1 MVKQTKT
8 FKKGNVTKKALS
20 AILAASM
27 VMTSSS
33 FVMAAPADVAVEDVA
48 VETAAPET
56 EDVVVGAEEATEETT
71 EAEAVEETEE
81 AAEEENVGVRYAAIG
96 IKFVNNEKATY
107 EYTGDAIKP
116 EIQVLGYTNAT
127 DVDKDGKGTVLNSN
141 DYDVNYTSNKE
152 VGEAT
157 VYVATK
163 NNETTEYGPLEA
175 TAKFNIVR
183 RKLDQNNTKV
193 TYSTIPDGGFT
204 YNGKKQVPE
213 ATVTVDMGKDGV
225 KTLDK
230 NDYTLEFIS
239 NDDGTKGDG
248 INVGAQTVQLKFTSK
263 KYENTTAGKGPNYAI
278 GYKQYAIVQAPFD
291 SSNIQVSARTLPV
304 ETDNRYSVKQVKSF
318 LTVTNKDGVEVND
331 YDLEVYDANGNSVDF
346 IKAVGTYKIKVSS
359 DGEGNYKKGSVD
371 SSVTIAITTLE
382 EALKNITIKV
392 DSYDKDGKPT
402 GSTTATKDKDGSYY
416 VEYNGDRQKITDIKM
431 HDLGFGTLEYW
442 DDYML
447 DSKLTAVDSGYNLTA
462 TVIGS
467 GFFEGQS
474 AEITVAIRPKTITG
488 DVFHIE
494 SKLGRAQ
501 NGKQSD
507 NATITD
513 FRFAPRKGY
522 EYDMVEG
529 KDYTYTTDKKTG
541 KVIVTG
547 KGNFAGTAAFAYE
560 EGNEKFLNDPSIVG
574 TVSGTYKYTGQQ
586 ITPDVV
592 NNVTLVEKNG
602 EDSFTLRAGIDYA
615 IDIKGVT
622 YGENKNVG
630 IGTITIQGK
639 GEYQGSK
646 TLTFKISGTN
656 FSDTF
661 KLGTMKDISASDAWK
676 AAFTNRKYGQDPE
689 VVYKS
694 NGNPAEEGTYV
705 VNYYV
710 NGVEIK
716 RGSSKFYTPGTEIT
730 VVVTGQ
736 KQYEGKL
743 TTSYKV
749 LGYNIADFVKAE
761 AIADQDYT
769 GKAIEPF
776 VKVTMLGG
784 TTLKNGRDYTI
795 SYKNNVE
802 VGTATAIVTGIGKY
816 SGTVTVP
823 FKIVGQMEQA
833 IDVLDVQERDLGNG
847 TRTLNSKG
855 TKIKYTV
862 APKTAVTYTS
872 SNPDVVSVDA
882 EGNIKYTGLGEAT
895 IKIVAAESDIYKA
908 ASVEVKVVVTL
919 KRPTMTLFTRNNAF
933 TFTTSTVNGA
943 KQFEIQYATNKEFE
957 NAESKVYSTTGKLRQ
972 VKVSAKD
979 KTTYYVRIRAIN
991 GSTKTA
997 WSAYK
1002 TVATK

>member
-81 AAEEENVGVRYAAIG
+81 AAEEENVGVQYAAIG
-96 IKFVNNEKATY
+96 IKFVNQKTTY
-107 EYTGDAIKP
+107 EYTGDAIEP
-116 EIQVLGYTNAT
+116 EIQVLGYTTANKT
-127 DVDKDGKGTVLNSN
+127 DAGTVLNSS

-152 VGEAT
+152 VGTAT

-163 NNETTEYGPLEA
+163 NNETTTYGKKLEA
-175 TAKFNIVR
+175 KAAFTIVT

-193 TYSTIPDGGFT
+193 TYSPIPDGGFT

-230 NDYTLEFIS
+230 NDYIVEPLKGY
-239 NDDGTKGDG
+239 NGTD
-248 INVGAQTVQLKFTSK
+248 VGVQKVQLNFTNK
-263 KYENTTAGKGPNYAI
+263 NYENTTANKGPSYAI
-278 GYKQYAIVQAPFD
+278 GYKEYAIVQAPFD

-304 ETDNRYSVKQVKSF
+304 DTSGEYTVNEVKDY
-318 LTVTNKDGVEVND
+318 LTVTNKDGVELNKNE
-331 YDLEVYDANGNSVDF
+331 YNLTVYDANGNSVRF
-346 IKAVGTYKIKVSS
+346 IKAVGTYDIKVSS
-359 DGEGNYKKGSVD
+359 DGKYNYQKGSVD
-371 SSVTIAITTLE
+371 SKVTIAVTTLE
-382 EALKNITIKV
+382 EAVKNATV
-392 DSYDKDGKPT
+392 YVTDVTGLGKP
-402 GSTTATKDKDGSYY
+402 ATKDADGYY
-416 VEYNGDRQKITDIKM
+416 VEYNANEQVIHDVVLNDLPATYNKDYRVVPKLVATD
-431 HDLGFGTLEYW
+431 
-442 DDYML
+442 
-447 DSKLTAVDSGYNLTA
+447 AGYNLTA
-462 TVIGS
+462 SIIGLGS
-467 GFFEGQS
+467 FEGQT
-474 AEITVAIRPKTITG
+474 AEVIVAIRPKNITAG
-488 DVFHIE
+488 NTSVGPTLVGDDVFRIE
-494 SKLGRAQ
+494 PKLGRAQ

-507 NATITD
+507 NATID
-513 FRFAPRKGY
+513 AFNFVPFGVSNPFRY
-522 EYDMVEG
+522 HMVEG

-560 EGNEKFLNDPSIVG
+560 EKNEKFLNDPSIVG

-592 NNVTLVEKNG
+592 KNVTLVEKNG
-602 EDSFTLRAGIDYA
+602 EDSFTLRAGTDY
-615 IDIKGVT
+615 DIKGVT

-639 GEYQGSK
+639 GEYTGSK
-646 TLTFKISGTN
+646 TLTFKITGSS

-661 KLGTMKDISASDAWK
+661 KLGAMKDISASDALK
-676 AAFTNRKYGQDPE
+676 AAVTDHKFGQNPE

-694 NGNPAEEGTYV
+694 NGNPAEKGTYA

-710 NGVEIK
+710 NGVKITD
-716 RGSSKFYTPGTEIT
+716 GSEKFYTPGTEIT

-749 LGYNIADFVKAE
+749 LGYNIAGFVKAE

-776 VKVTMLGG
+776 VKVTMRRG

-816 SGTVTVP
+816 SGTVTVT
-823 FKIVGQMEQA
+823 FKIVGQMEQT

-895 IKIVAAESDIYKA
+895 ITIAAEEGDFYKA
-908 ASVEVKVVVTL
+908 EKVEVKVVVTL

-957 NAESKVYSTTGKLRQ
+957 NAKSKVYSTTGKLRQ

>member
-81 AAEEENVGVRYAAIG
+81 AAEEENVGVQYAAIG
-96 IKFVNNEKATY
+96 IKFVNQKTTY
-107 EYTGDAIKP
+107 EYTGDAIEP
-116 EIQVLGYTNAT
+116 EIQVLGYTTANKT
-127 DVDKDGKGTVLNSN
+127 DAGTVLNSS

-152 VGEAT
+152 IGTAT

-163 NNETTEYGPLEA
+163 NNETTTYGKLEA
-175 TAKFNIVR
+175 KAAFTIVT
-183 RKLDQNNTKV
+183 RKLDQNNTTV

-230 NDYTLEFIS
+230 SDYTLEFKEG
-239 NDDGTKGDG
+239 NGTD
-248 INVGAQTVQLKFTSK
+248 VGVQKVQLKFTNK
-263 KYENTTAGKGPNYAI
+263 NYENTTANKGPSYAI
-278 GYKQYAIVQAPFD
+278 GYKEYAIVQAPFD

-304 ETDNRYSVKQVKSF
+304 DTEYEYNIDEVKSF
-318 LTVTNKDGVEVND
+318 LTVTNKDGVVVND
-331 YDLEVYDANGNSVDF
+331 YDLEIYDAKGNAIDF

-359 DGEGNYKKGSVD
+359 DGMGNYKKGSVD

-382 EALKNITIKV
+382 EALKNITITV
-392 DSYDKDGKPT
+392 NSYDENSRYTDSVSAK
-402 GSTTATKDKDGSYY
+402 KDKDGFY
-416 VEYNGDRQKITDIKM
+416 VEYNGDKQEIVDIQM
-431 HDLGFGTLEYW
+431 HDLDLGSSGY
-442 DDYML
+442 DYDL
-447 DSKLTAVDSGYNLTA
+447 HSKLTATDAGYNLTA
-462 TVIGS
+462 TVIGT

-474 AEITVAIRPKTITG
+474 AEITVAIRPKTITTANTSVGTSLLAG
-488 DVFHIE
+488 DVFRIE
-494 SKLGRAQ
+494 PKLGRAQ

-507 NATITD
+507 NATITA
-513 FRFAPRKGY
+513 FKFAPRDKY
-522 EYDMVEG
+522 RYDMVEG

-547 KGNFAGTAAFAYE
+547 KGNFAGTAAFAYDE
-560 EGNEKFLNDPSIVG
+560 LDQKFLNDPSIVG

-592 NNVTLVEKNG
+592 KNVTLVEKNG
-602 EDSFTLRAGIDYA
+602 EDSFTLRAGTDY
-615 IDIKGVT
+615 DITKVD
-622 YGENKNVG
+622 YGENINVG
-630 IGTITIQGK
+630 VGTITIQGK
-639 GEYQGSK
+639 GEYKNSFK

-661 KLGTMKDISASDAWK
+661 KLGTMKDISASDALK
-676 AAFTNRKYGQDPE
+676 DAFKDKYGQDPE

-694 NGNPAEEGTYV
+694 NGNPAEKGTYA

-710 NGVEIK
+710 NGVKITD
-716 RGSSKFYTPGTEIT
+716 GSEKFYTPGTEIT

-776 VKVTMLGG
+776 VKVTMRRG

-816 SGTVTVP
+816 SGTVTVT
-823 FKIVGQMEQA
+823 FKIVGQMEQT

-957 NAESKVYSTTGKLRQ
+957 NAKSKVYSTTGKLRQ

>member
-1 MVKQTKT
+1 M
-8 FKKGNVTKKALS
+8 
-20 AILAASM
+20 
-27 VMTSSS
+27 
-33 FVMAAPADVAVEDVA
+33 
-48 VETAAPET
+48 
-56 EDVVVGAEEATEETT
+56 
-71 EAEAVEETEE
+71 
-81 AAEEENVGVRYAAIG
+81 
-96 IKFVNNEKATY
+96 
-107 EYTGDAIKP
+107 
-116 EIQVLGYTNAT
+116 
-127 DVDKDGKGTVLNSN
+127 
-141 DYDVNYTSNKE
+141 
-152 VGEAT
+152 
-157 VYVATK
+157 
-163 NNETTEYGPLEA
+163 
-175 TAKFNIVR
+175 
-183 RKLDQNNTKV
+183 
-193 TYSTIPDGGFT
+193 
-204 YNGKKQVPE
+204 
-213 ATVTVDMGKDGV
+213 
-225 KTLDK
+225 
-230 NDYTLEFIS
+230 
-239 NDDGTKGDG
+239 
-248 INVGAQTVQLKFTSK
+248 
-263 KYENTTAGKGPNYAI
+263 
-278 GYKQYAIVQAPFD
+278 
-291 SSNIQVSARTLPV
+291 
-304 ETDNRYSVKQVKSF
+304 
-318 LTVTNKDGVEVND
+318 
-331 YDLEVYDANGNSVDF
+331 
-346 IKAVGTYKIKVSS
+346 
-359 DGEGNYKKGSVD
+359 
-371 SSVTIAITTLE
+371 
-382 EALKNITIKV
+382 
-392 DSYDKDGKPT
+392 
-402 GSTTATKDKDGSYY
+402 
-416 VEYNGDRQKITDIKM
+416 
-431 HDLGFGTLEYW
+431 
-442 DDYML
+442 
-447 DSKLTAVDSGYNLTA
+447 
-462 TVIGS
+462 
-467 GFFEGQS
+467 
-474 AEITVAIRPKTITG
+474 
-488 DVFHIE
+488 
-494 SKLGRAQ
+494 
-501 NGKQSD
+501 
-507 NATITD
+507 
-513 FRFAPRKGY
+513 
-522 EYDMVEG
+522 
-529 KDYTYTTDKKTG
+529 
-541 KVIVTG
+541 
-547 KGNFAGTAAFAYE
+547 
-560 EGNEKFLNDPSIVG
+560 
-574 TVSGTYKYTGQQ
+574 
-586 ITPDVV
+586 
-592 NNVTLVEKNG
+592 TLVEKNG
-602 EDSFTLRAGIDYA
+602 EDSFTLRAGTDY
-615 IDIKGVT
+615 DIKGVT

-646 TLTFKISGTN
+646 TLTFKITGSS

-661 KLGTMKDISASDAWK
+661 KLGTMKDISASDALK
-676 AAFTNRKYGQDPE
+676 DVFKGKYGQDPE

-710 NGVEIK
+710 NGVEITA
-716 RGSSKFYTPGTEIT
+716 GSEKFYTPGTEIT

-776 VKVTMLGG
+776 VKVTMRRG

-795 SYKNNVE
+795 SYKNNGE

-816 SGTVTVP
+816 SGTVTVT
-823 FKIVGQMEQA
+823 FKIVGQMEQT

-957 NAESKVYSTTGKLRQ
+957 NAKSKVYSTTGKLRQ